1 MEAAA
6 DTQEHPIGIYFK
18 VWGLLF
24 VLSTFS
30 YMVDY
35 FDFQG
40 YLRWGLILLFMF
52 LKAGFIIAIFM
63 HMAWERLALI
73 YAILTPPIA
82 ILVLIFLMAIEADY
96 VNWANNTDDSCSS
109 LDAGSDLNLTQ
120 FPPGLSSA
128 AIAADPF
135 LLGDPRLSFLKPGM
149 NNTGYIDI
157 EVDLAIAT
165 GADLEWLYFDWDGD
179 LVHDDNPTGRATFGV
194 YRGGDN
200 MIYLRELY

>member
-6 DTQEHPIGIYFK
+6 DTQEHPISIYFK

-30 YMVDY
+30 YLVDY

-82 ILVLIFLMAIEADY
+82 ILVLILLMAIEADY
-96 VNWANNTDDSCSS
+96 VNLTRVLFFSS
-109 LDAGSDLNLTQ
+109 
-120 FPPGLSSA
+120 
-128 AIAADPF
+128 
-135 LLGDPRLSFLKPGM
+135 
-149 NNTGYIDI
+149 
-157 EVDLAIAT
+157 
-165 GADLEWLYFDWDGD
+165 
-179 LVHDDNPTGRATFGV
+179 
-194 YRGGDN
+194 
-200 MIYLRELY
+200 